1 MSLIPDA
8 EELDA
13 WRGFLTRRFVAAS
26 QSEKDYVAAAK
37 KAWAQ
42 SVKWIESN
50 AKDKG
55 SFRWVCDFLDLE
67 PDAVRRAAKE
77 KGKLEDL
84 L

>member
-1 MSLIPDA
+1 MSLVPDA

-13 WRGFLTRRFVAAS
+13 WRGFLTRRFVAAA
-26 QSEKDYVAAAK
+26 QTEADYVAAAK
-37 KAWAQ
+37 KAWVQ
-42 SVKWIESN
+42 SVKWVASE

-67 PDAVRRAAKE
+67 PDAVRRAMKAK
-77 KGKLEDL
+77 GNLEDL